1 MGLLRGA
8 KRRFQLTDREVNVV
22 QHLLKGM
29 TNKEIAN
36 EMHVTEQ
43 TVKEH
48 IKNIMKKTKTL
59 TRTAILLAVSGMI
72 PPQPPDTQ
80 TAAR

>member
-1 MGLLRGA
+1 
-8 KRRFQLTDREVNVV
+8 
-22 QHLLKGM
+22 M

-36 EMHVTEQ
+36 EMQVTEQ

-59 TRTAILLAVSGMI
+59 TRTAVLLAVSGMI
-72 PPQPPDTQ
+72 VPPHPDTQ
-80 TAAR
+80 TGPAR